1 VAKDRD
7 KVRAYMREYNQRNRA
22 KNLQYERDRYQKDP
36 ERFKAKAR
44 AYRKANPEKVAAQ
57 QASYRQR
64 NQERL
69 AIQKRLR
76 PRDAG
81 RLRESHVR
89 RKYRL
94 TPELVA
100 RQLASQG
107 NACAICRASFAEVE
121 QHIDHQHGGDVRVLE
136 VQRGSRA
143 VWR

>member
-1 VAKDRD
+1 MAKDRD
-7 KVRAYMREYNQRNRA
+7 KVRAYMR
-22 KNLQYERDRYQKDP
+22 D
-36 ERFKAKAR
+36 
-44 AYRKANPEKVAAQ
+44 
-57 QASYRQR
+57 
-64 NQERL
+64 
-69 AIQKRLR
+69 
-76 PRDAG
+76 
-81 RLRESHVR
+81 
-89 RKYRL
+89 RL